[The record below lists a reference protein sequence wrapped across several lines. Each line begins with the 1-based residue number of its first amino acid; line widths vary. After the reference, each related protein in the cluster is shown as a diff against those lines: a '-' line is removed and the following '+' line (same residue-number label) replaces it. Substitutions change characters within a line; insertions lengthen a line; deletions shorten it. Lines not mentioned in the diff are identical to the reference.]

1 MCWMEVT
8 VIVRWHSEPG
18 LNVVFE
24 VGLGKPGCGQGV
36 LERQMG
42 SESSI
47 ESYHLLV
54 MMLELLHFP
63 TTMAP
68 DNVLKSWWGKL
79 LSCCWERGS
88 D

>member
-8 VIVRWHSEPG
+8 VIVRRHSEPG

-24 VGLGKPGCGQGV
+24 VGLGKPGGGQGV

-54 MMLELLHFP
+54 MLELLHFP

-68 DNVLKSWWGKL
+68 DDVLKSWWGKL
-79 LSCCWERGS
+79 LSCC
-88 D
+88 

>member
-24 VGLGKPGCGQGV
+24 VGLGKPGGGQGV

-54 MMLELLHFP
+54 MLELLHFP

-68 DNVLKSWWGKL
+68 DDVLKSWWGKL